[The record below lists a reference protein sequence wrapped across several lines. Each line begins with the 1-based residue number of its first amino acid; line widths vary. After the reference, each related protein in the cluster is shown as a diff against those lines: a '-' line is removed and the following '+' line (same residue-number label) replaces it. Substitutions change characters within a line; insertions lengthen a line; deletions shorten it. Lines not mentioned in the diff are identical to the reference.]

1 MAIDAYVG
9 LPGHGKSYGV
19 VEHVII
25 PSLKQ
30 GRHVVTNIPLNA
42 DALLMDF
49 GGTIQQ
55 LPNDW
60 FELKDLSEYAINGCV
75 LVLDELWRRWPSGM
89 LTNQASTEDKA
100 LLAEHRHR
108 VDKDNRSM
116 RIVLVTQDL
125 SQIANWVRVLVEST
139 YRVSKKSKKFYVVSI
154 YNGAVTGVRPPK
166 SALLRQATGRFKKEV
181 YVYYSSATQ
190 SETGNVG
197 DESKADGRASI
208 LKSWGL
214 WALIITSLI
223 GGTFGVMGIK
233 SFFTPKTIE
242 SVEPT
247 PVQPQKQQTSA
258 SRASSAVYKNVVS
271 KPTEPTLS
279 TLWRVAGYVRAPSKR
294 SATASQMLGVDH
306 VELTERVALVNG
318 SRYRYVLM
326 SQCDFLEGGI
336 DIYCDIDGER
346 ITPWTGS
353 GAVTTVFQPD
363 NQLQPVQPQTN
374 MQQPASQTRLT
385 VVPHTPSQ
393 RSFPVN

>member
-55 LPNDW
+55 LPVDW
-60 FELKDLSEYAINGCV
+60 FELKDLSEYATNGCV

-108 VDKDNRSM
+108 VDKENRSM

-190 SETGNVG
+190 SQTGNVG
-197 DESKADGRASI
+197 DESKADSRSSI

-223 GGTFGVMGIK
+223 GGIVGVMGIK
-233 SFFTPKTIE
+233 TFFTPKTIE
-242 SVEPT
+242 SVEPA

-258 SRASSAVYKNVVS
+258 VRATQSVYKNVVS
-271 KPTEPTLS
+271 KPSEPPQS
-279 TLWRVAGYVRAPSKR
+279 TLWRVGGIVRSSDQTKAARFGFPGLVEQAVLVSTNRTRFIPLSKCKFFEG
-294 SATASQMLGVDH
+294 GVD
-306 VELTERVALVNG
+306 V
-318 SRYRYVLM
+318 
-326 SQCDFLEGGI
+326 
-336 DIYCDIDGER
+336 YCDIDGER
-346 ITPWTGS
+346 ITPWSGS
-353 GAVTTVFQPD
+353 GAVTTVFQPEH
-363 NQLQPVQPQTN
+363 
-374 MQQPASQTRLT
+374 QQPTVTHYAPTEQPHKTRVT
-385 VVPHTPSQ
+385 VIPHQPTP
-393 RSFPVN
+393 RSFPMN

>member
-55 LPNDW
+55 LPVDW
-60 FELKDLSEYAINGCV
+60 FELNDLSEYATNGCV

-108 VDKDNRSM
+108 VDKENRSM

-190 SETGNVG
+190 SQTGNVG
-197 DESKADGRASI
+197 DESKADSRSSI

-223 GGTFGVMGIK
+223 GGIVGVMGIK
-233 SFFTPKTIE
+233 TFFTPKTIE
-242 SVEPT
+242 SVEPA

-258 SRASSAVYKNVVS
+258 VRATQSVYKNVVS
-271 KPTEPTLS
+271 KPSEPPQS

-294 SATASQMLGVDH
+294 SATASQMLGVEH
-306 VELTERVALVNG
+306 VELNERVALVNG
-318 SRYRYVLM
+318 SHYRYVEM
-326 SQCDFLEGGI
+326 SQCSFFDGGI

-346 ITPWTGS
+346 ITPWSGS
-353 GAVTTVFQPD
+353 GAVTTVFQPEH
-363 NQLQPVQPQTN
+363 QQQPVTQYATAEQSN
-374 MQQPASQTRLT
+374 RTRVT
-385 VVPHTPSQ
+385 VIPHEPSS

>member
-55 LPNDW
+55 LPVDW
-60 FELKDLSEYAINGCV
+60 FELKDLSEYATNGCV

-108 VDKDNRSM
+108 VDKENRSM

-190 SETGNVG
+190 SQTGNVG
-197 DESKADGRASI
+197 DESKADSRSSI
-208 LKSWGL
+208 IKSWGL

-223 GGTFGVMGIK
+223 GGIVGVMGIK

-242 SVEPT
+242 SVEPE
-247 PVQPQKQQTSA
+247 PLQPQKQQTSA
-258 SRASSAVYKNVVS
+258 ARASHSVYKNVVS
-271 KPTEPTLS
+271 KPTEPRLS

-294 SATASQMLGVDH
+294 SATASQMLGVEH
-306 VELTERVALVNG
+306 VELNERVALVNG
-318 SRYRYVLM
+318 SRYRYVEM
-326 SQCDFLEGGI
+326 SQCSFFEGGI
-336 DIYCDIDGER
+336 DIYCDVDGER
-346 ITPWTGS
+346 ITPWSGS
-353 GAVTTVFQPD
+353 GAVTTVFQPEH
-363 NQLQPVQPQTN
+363 QQQPVTQYATAEQSN
-374 MQQPASQTRLT
+374 RTRVT
-385 VVPHTPSQ
+385 VIPHEPSS

>member
-190 SETGNVG
+190 SDTGNVG

-214 WALIITSLI
+214 WGLIAISLVGGLVGVI
-223 GGTFGVMGIK
+223 GVK
-233 SFFTPKTIE
+233 KFFTPPE
-242 SVEPT
+242 SVT
-247 PVQPQKQQTSA
+247 NHVKQVQAESAIKPA
-258 SRASSAVYKNVVS
+258 SRASQSVYRNVTS
-271 KPTEPTLS
+271 KPTGPTLS

-326 SQCDFLEGGI
+326 SQCAFFDGGI

-346 ITPWTGS
+346 VTPWTGS

-363 NQLQPVQPQTN
+363 Y
-374 MQQPASQTRLT
+374 QQPEPVAPSSYPEQQKTRVS
-385 VVPHTPSQ
+385 VVPHEPSS
-393 RSFPVN
+393 RSFPIN

>member
-30 GRHVVTNIPLNA
+30 GRHVVTNIPLDI

-55 LPNDW
+55 LPDDW
-60 FELKDLSEYAINGCV
+60 FELDDLGEYAVPGCV
-75 LVLDELWRRWPSGM
+75 LILDELWRRWPSGM
-89 LTNQASTEDKA
+89 LTNQASIQDKS

-108 VDKDNRSM
+108 VDKQNRSM

-125 SQIANWVRVLVEST
+125 AQIANWARMLVEST
-139 YRVSKKSKKFYVVSI
+139 FRVSKKSKKFYVVSI

-166 SALLRQATGRFKKEV
+166 TALLRQTSGRFKKEV
-181 YVYYSSATQ
+181 YAYYSSATQ
-190 SETGNVG
+190 SETGAVG
-197 DESKADGRASI
+197 DESTADGRSSI

-214 WALIITSLI
+214 WALAGIVLI
-223 GGTFGVMGIK
+223 GGTFGFVGLK
-233 SFFTPKTIE
+233 SFFTKEIITPEISQT
-242 SVEPT
+242 VEQSKQPT
-247 PVQPQKQQTSA
+247 PA
-258 SRASSAVYKNVVS
+258 SRASSAVFKDVIS
-271 KPTEPTLS
+271 KPSEPLSS
-279 TLWRVAGYVRAPSKR
+279 TLWRVAGYIRAPIKR
-294 SATASQMLGVDH
+294 SAITSEMLGINH
-306 VELTERVALVNG
+306 VELTERVALFNG

-326 SQCDFLEGGI
+326 SQCNFFEGGI

-346 ITPWTGS
+346 ITPWSGS
-353 GAVTTVFQPD
+353 GAVTTVFQPS
-363 NQLQPVQPQTN
+363 N
-374 MQQPASQTRLT
+374 QQPTSYVVAEEPKKTRVT
-385 VVPHTPSQ
+385 VIPHEPSP

>member
-30 GRHVVTNIPLNA
+30 GRHVVTNIPLNV

-55 LPNDW
+55 LPHDW
-60 FELKDLSEYAINGCV
+60 FELSDLSEYATNGCV
-75 LVLDELWRRWPSGM
+75 LVLDELWRRWPAGM
-89 LTNQASTEDKA
+89 LANQATTQDKA

-108 VDKDNRSM
+108 VDKKNRSM
-116 RIVLVTQDL
+116 RVVLVTQDL
-125 SQIANWVRVLVEST
+125 SQIASWVRVLVEST

-166 SALLRQATGRFKKEV
+166 SALLRQATGKFKKEV

-214 WALIITSLI
+214 WALIGLSLV
-223 GGTFGVMGIK
+223 GGIFGVMGVK
-233 SFFTPKTIE
+233 SFFTPKT
-242 SVEPT
+242 VELPK
-247 PVQPQKQQTSA
+247 PVAPPAPEKQKSSG
-258 SRASSAVYKNVVS
+258 SRAVNAVYKQVAT
-271 KPTEPTLS
+271 KPAEPMPS
-279 TLWRVAGYVRAPSKR
+279 TLWRVAGYVTAPYKR
-294 SATASQMLGVDH
+294 TPEQSHFLGVNH
-306 VELTERVALVNG
+306 VELNERVALVSG
-318 SRYRYVLM
+318 SRYRYVEM
-326 SQCDFLEGGI
+326 SQCNYFQGGI

-346 ITPWTGS
+346 VTPWSGS
-353 GAVTTVFQPD
+353 GAVTTVFQPEH
-363 NQLQPVQPQTN
+363 QQQTN
-374 MQQPASQTRLT
+374 
-385 VVPHTPSQ
+385 
-393 RSFPVN
+393 

>member
-60 FELKDLSEYAINGCV
+60 FELDDLSDYAANGCV
-75 LVLDELWRRWPSGM
+75 LVLDELWRRWPAGM
-89 LTNQASTEDKA
+89 LTNQASTADKA

-214 WALIITSLI
+214 WVLIITSLI
-223 GGTFGVMGIK
+223 GGTFGLMGIK

-242 SVEPT
+242 SVEPA
-247 PVQPQKQQTSA
+247 PVPPQKQQTSA
-258 SRASSAVYKNVVS
+258 SRASQSVYKNVVS

-279 TLWRVAGYVRAPSKR
+279 TLWRVGGYVQRDIKLRNSKYND
-294 SATASQMLGVDH
+294 LV
-306 VELTERVALVNG
+306 VLTSGNK
-318 SRYRYVLM
+318 SRFIPL
-326 SQCDFLEGGI
+326 SKCSFFEGDR

-346 ITPWTGS
+346 VTPWTGS

-363 NQLQPVQPQTN
+363 NQLQPVHEQNDVKDSEQK
-374 MQQPASQTRLT
+374 TRVT
-385 VVPHTPSQ
+385 VVPHYKAERT
-393 RSFPVN
+393 FPVVPYERKQN

>member
-55 LPNDW
+55 LPVDW
-60 FELKDLSEYAINGCV
+60 FELKDLSEYATNGCV

-108 VDKDNRSM
+108 VDKENRSM

-190 SETGNVG
+190 SQTGNVG
-197 DESKADGRASI
+197 DESKADSRSSI

-223 GGTFGVMGIK
+223 GGIVGVMGIK

-242 SVEPT
+242 SVEPE
-247 PVQPQKQQTSA
+247 PLQPQKQQTSA
-258 SRASSAVYKNVVS
+258 ARASQSVYKNVVS
-271 KPTEPTLS
+271 KPTEPRLS

-294 SATASQMLGVDH
+294 SATASQMLGVEH
-306 VELTERVALVNG
+306 VELNERVALVNG
-318 SRYRYVLM
+318 SRYRYVEM
-326 SQCDFLEGGI
+326 SQCSFFEGGI
-336 DIYCDIDGER
+336 DIYCDVDGER
-346 ITPWTGS
+346 ITPWSGS
-353 GAVTTVFQPD
+353 GAVTTVFQPEH
-363 NQLQPVQPQTN
+363 QQQPVTQYATAEEPKR
-374 MQQPASQTRLT
+374 TRVT
-385 VVPHTPSQ
+385 VIPHEPSS
-393 RSFPVN
+393 RSFPLN

>member
-55 LPNDW
+55 LPVDW
-60 FELKDLSEYAINGCV
+60 FELKDLSEYATNGCV

-108 VDKDNRSM
+108 VDKENRSM

-190 SETGNVG
+190 SQTGNVG
-197 DESKADGRASI
+197 DESKADNRSSI

-223 GGTFGVMGIK
+223 AGIVGVMGIK

-242 SVEPT
+242 SVEP
-247 PVQPQKQQTSA
+247 PPLQPQKQQTSA
-258 SRASSAVYKNVVS
+258 ARASQSVYKNVVS
-271 KPTEPTLS
+271 KPTEPRLS

-294 SATASQMLGVDH
+294 SATASQMLGVEH
-306 VELTERVALVNG
+306 VELNERVALVNG
-318 SRYRYVLM
+318 SRYRYVEM
-326 SQCDFLEGGI
+326 SQCSFFEGGI
-336 DIYCDIDGER
+336 DIYCDLDGER
-346 ITPWTGS
+346 ITPWSGS
-353 GAVTTVFQPD
+353 GAVTTVFQPEH
-363 NQLQPVQPQTN
+363 QQQPVTQYATAEQPN
-374 MQQPASQTRLT
+374 RTRVT
-385 VVPHTPSQ
+385 VIPHEPSS

>member
-55 LPNDW
+55 LPVDW
-60 FELKDLSEYAINGCV
+60 FELKDLSEYATNGCV

-108 VDKDNRSM
+108 VDKENRSM

-190 SETGNVG
+190 SQTGNVG
-197 DESKADGRASI
+197 DESKADSRSSI

-223 GGTFGVMGIK
+223 GGIVGVMGIK
-233 SFFTPKTIE
+233 SFFTAKTVE
-242 SVEPT
+242 SVEP
-247 PVQPQKQQTSA
+247 PPLQPQKQQA
-258 SRASSAVYKNVVS
+258 PAARASQSVYKNVVS
-271 KPTEPTLS
+271 PTEPRLS

-294 SATASQMLGVDH
+294 SATASQMLGVEH
-306 VELTERVALVNG
+306 VELNERVALVNG
-318 SRYRYVLM
+318 SRYRYVEM
-326 SQCDFLEGGI
+326 SQCSFFEGGI
-336 DIYCDIDGER
+336 DIYCDLDGER
-346 ITPWTGS
+346 ITPWSGS
-353 GAVTTVFQPD
+353 GAVTTVFQPEH
-363 NQLQPVQPQTN
+363 QQQPVTQYATAEQPN
-374 MQQPASQTRLT
+374 RTRVT
-385 VVPHTPSQ
+385 VIPHEPSS

>member
-49 GGTIQQ
+49 GGTIRQ
-55 LPNDW
+55 LPPDW
-60 FELKDLSEYAINGCV
+60 HEIADLSIYAQPGCV
-75 LVLDELWRRWPSGM
+75 LILDELWRRWPSGM
-89 LTNQASTEDKA
+89 LNSQATIEDKS

-108 VDKDNRSM
+108 VDKNNRSM

-125 SQIANWVRVLVEST
+125 SQIASWARVLVEST

-166 SALLRQATGRFKKEV
+166 AALLRQSTGRFKKEV

-197 DESKADGRASI
+197 DESTADGRASI
-208 LKSWGL
+208 LKSYGLWGL
-214 WALIITSLI
+214 IGLALIA
-223 GGTFGVMGIK
+223 GTFGVIGIK
-233 SFFTPKTIE
+233 NFFTPSTEIQ
-242 SVEPT
+242 SVEVEVELQPKTT
-247 PVQPQKQQTSA
+247 PV
-258 SRASSAVYKNVVS
+258 SRSSQAVYQNVVS
-271 KPTEPTLS
+271 KPTGPVMS
-279 TLWRVAGYVRAPSKR
+279 TLWRVSGYVRAASKR
-294 SATASQMLGVDH
+294 TAVVSEMLGIEHFEPV
-306 VELTERVALVNG
+306 ERVALYNG
-318 SRYRYVLM
+318 IRYRFV
-326 SQCDFLEGGI
+326 SFEQCDFFEGGV
-336 DIYCDIDGER
+336 DVYCDIDGER
-346 ITPWTGS
+346 ITPWTGG

-363 NQLQPVQPQTN
+363 NQPV
-374 MQQPASQTRLT
+374 L
-385 VVPHTPSQ
+385 H
-393 RSFPVN
+393 

>member
-55 LPNDW
+55 LPVDW
-60 FELKDLSEYAINGCV
+60 FELKDLSEYATNGCV

-108 VDKDNRSM
+108 VDKENRSM

-190 SETGNVG
+190 SQTGNVG
-197 DESKADGRASI
+197 DESKADSRSSI

-214 WALIITSLI
+214 WGLIVISLI
-223 GGTFGVMGIK
+223 GGIVGVMGIK
-233 SFFTPKTIE
+233 TFFTPKTIE
-242 SVEPT
+242 SVEPA
-247 PVQPQKQQTSA
+247 PVQPQKQQAPSA
-258 SRASSAVYKNVVS
+258 RATQSVYKNVVS
-271 KPTEPTLS
+271 KPTEPRLS

-294 SATASQMLGVDH
+294 SATASQMLGVEH
-306 VELTERVALVNG
+306 VELNERVALVNG
-318 SRYRYVLM
+318 SRYRYVEM
-326 SQCDFLEGGI
+326 SQCSFFEGGI
-336 DIYCDIDGER
+336 DIYCDLDGER
-346 ITPWTGS
+346 ITPWSGS
-353 GAVTTVFQPD
+353 GAVTTVFQPEH
-363 NQLQPVQPQTN
+363 QQQPVTQYATAEQPN
-374 MQQPASQTRLT
+374 RTRVT
-385 VVPHTPSQ
+385 VIPHEPSS

>member
-30 GRHVVTNIPLNA
+30 GRHVVTNIPLNV

-55 LPNDW
+55 LPQDW
-60 FELKDLSEYAINGCV
+60 FELSDLSEYATNGCV
-75 LVLDELWRRWPSGM
+75 LVLDELWRRWPAGM
-89 LTNQASTEDKA
+89 LANQATTEDKA

-108 VDKDNRSM
+108 VDKKNRSM
-116 RIVLVTQDL
+116 RVVLVTQDL
-125 SQIANWVRVLVEST
+125 SQIASWVRVLVEST

-166 SALLRQATGRFKKEV
+166 SAMLRQATGRFKKEV

-214 WALIITSLI
+214 WGLI
-223 GGTFGVMGIK
+223 GLCLVGGIFGIMGVK
-233 SFFTPKTIE
+233 SFFTPKT
-242 SVEPT
+242 VELPKV
-247 PVQPQKQQTSA
+247 VQQPAPEKPRSSGT
-258 SRASSAVYKNVVS
+258 RAVNAVYKQAS
-271 KPTEPTLS
+271 TEPAVPMPS
-279 TLWRVAGYVRAPSKR
+279 TLWRVAGFISAPYKR
-294 SATASQMLGVDH
+294 TPETSEMLGVKH
-306 VELTERVALVNG
+306 IELNERVALVSG
-318 SRYRYVLM
+318 SRIRYVDL
-326 SQCDFLEGGI
+326 SECKYFPGGI

-346 ITPWTGS
+346 ITPWSGS

-363 NQLQPVQPQTN
+363 YQ
-374 MQQPASQTRLT
+374 
-385 VVPHTPSQ
+385 
-393 RSFPVN
+393 

>member
-55 LPNDW
+55 LPVDW
-60 FELKDLSEYAINGCV
+60 FELKDLSEYATNGCV

-108 VDKDNRSM
+108 VDKENRSM

-190 SETGNVG
+190 SQTGNVG
-197 DESKADGRASI
+197 DESKADSRSSI

-223 GGTFGVMGIK
+223 GGIVGVMGIK
-233 SFFTPKTIE
+233 SFFTAKTVE
-242 SVEPT
+242 SVEP
-247 PVQPQKQQTSA
+247 PPLQPQKQQA
-258 SRASSAVYKNVVS
+258 PAARASQSVYKNVVS
-271 KPTEPTLS
+271 PTEPRLS

-294 SATASQMLGVDH
+294 SATASQMLGVEH
-306 VELTERVALVNG
+306 VELNERVALVNG
-318 SRYRYVLM
+318 SRYRYVEM
-326 SQCDFLEGGI
+326 SQCSFFEGGI
-336 DIYCDIDGER
+336 DIYCDLDGER
-346 ITPWTGS
+346 ITPWSGS
-353 GAVTTVFQPD
+353 GAVTTVFQPEH
-363 NQLQPVQPQTN
+363 QQQPVTQYATAEQSN
-374 MQQPASQTRLT
+374 RTRVT
-385 VVPHTPSQ
+385 VIPHEPSS

>member
-55 LPNDW
+55 LPVDW
-60 FELKDLSEYAINGCV
+60 FELKDLSEYATNGCV

-108 VDKDNRSM
+108 VDKENRSM

-190 SETGNVG
+190 SQTGNVG
-197 DESKADGRASI
+197 DESKADSRSSI

-223 GGTFGVMGIK
+223 GGIVGVMGIK

-242 SVEPT
+242 SVEPA
-247 PVQPQKQQTSA
+247 PLQPQKQQA
-258 SRASSAVYKNVVS
+258 PAARASQSVYKNVVS
-271 KPTEPTLS
+271 KPTEPRLS

-294 SATASQMLGVDH
+294 SATASQMLGVEH
-306 VELTERVALVNG
+306 VELNERVALVNG
-318 SRYRYVLM
+318 SRYRYVEM
-326 SQCDFLEGGI
+326 SQCSFFEGGI
-336 DIYCDIDGER
+336 DIYCDLDGER
-346 ITPWTGS
+346 ITPWSGS
-353 GAVTTVFQPD
+353 GAVTTVFQPEH
-363 NQLQPVQPQTN
+363 QQQPVTQYATAEQSN
-374 MQQPASQTRLT
+374 RTRVT
-385 VVPHTPSQ
+385 VIPHEPSS

>member
-55 LPNDW
+55 LPHDW
-60 FELKDLSEYAINGCV
+60 FELSDLSEYAVNGCV

-166 SALLRQATGRFKKEV
+166 TALLRQATGRFKKEV

-190 SETGNVG
+190 SDTGSVG
-197 DESKADGRASI
+197 DESTADGRASI

-214 WALIITSLI
+214 WALIGLSLV
-223 GGTFGVMGIK
+223 GGIFGTMGVK
-233 SFFTPKTIE
+233 SFFTPNA
-242 SVEPT
+242 VEP
-247 PVQPQKQQTSA
+247 PKPAPPPPQNNESSG
-258 SRASSAVYKNVVS
+258 SRAVSAVYKQVAT
-271 KPTEPTLS
+271 KPTEPLPS
-279 TLWRVAGYVRAPSKR
+279 TLWRVAGYVRAPDKR
-294 SATASQMLGVDH
+294 TAITSQMLGVNH

-318 SRYRYVLM
+318 SRYRYVQM
-326 SQCDFLEGGI
+326 SQCSFFEGGI

-363 NQLQPVQPQTN
+363 NHRPPQPITN
-374 MQQPASQTRLT
+374 IQHPAS
-385 VVPHTPSQ
+385 H
-393 RSFPVN
+393 